1 MCNQL
6 IHKIQEIIIIKKKQI
21 ILCNKVLKYNDSWK
35 NVIKTLSELK
45 FDEESYEIVTLC
57 EQRVFFCVNLEKIN
71 DLQLNKL
78 KQYLICNEIYY
89 IRFIK

>member
-1 MCNQL
+1 MEKNDDDKNTKFKAL
-6 IHKIQEIIIIKKKQI
+6 TFET
-21 ILCNKVLKYNDSWK
+21 LKYNDSW
-35 NVIKTLSELK
+35 NVIKKLSELK
-45 FDEESYEIVTLC
+45 FDDDSYEIVTLC

-78 KQYLICNEIYY
+78 KKYLICNEIYY

>member
-1 MCNQL
+1 MEKNDDDKNTKFKAL
-6 IHKIQEIIIIKKKQI
+6 TFET
-21 ILCNKVLKYNDSWK
+21 LKYSDSW
-35 NVIKTLSELK
+35 NVIKKLSELK
-45 FDEESYEIVTLC
+45 FDNDAYEIVTLC
-57 EQRVFFCVNLEKIN
+57 EQRVFFRVNLEKIT

>member
-1 MCNQL
+1 MEKNDDDKNTKFKAL
-6 IHKIQEIIIIKKKQI
+6 TFET
-21 ILCNKVLKYNDSWK
+21 LKYSDSW
-35 NVIKTLSELK
+35 NVIKKLSELK

>member
-1 MCNQL
+1 MEKNDDD
-6 IHKIQEIIIIKKKQI
+6 KN
-21 ILCNKVLKYNDSWK
+21 NKFKALTFETLKYSDSW
-35 NVIKTLSELK
+35 NVIKKLSELK